1 MARGWRTIAMGLA
14 GAALLGAAP
23 VDPELADALLHAAPL
38 LSLLGL
44 LIAGRY
50 LGAGTI
56 MRLAARNEARPRAAA
71 PPLPPLRAVSRA
83 LARGGALLGAALA
96 VRPPPA
102 AAPALR

>member
-1 MARGWRTIAMGLA
+1 MTAIGLA
-14 GAALLGAAP
+14 GVAALGAPIEPA
-23 VDPELADALLHAAPL
+23 LADALLHAAPL
-38 LSLLGL
+38 LTLLGL

-56 MRLAARNEARPRAAA
+56 TRLAARREARPPAAA
-71 PPLPPLRAVSRA
+71 PPLLPLRAISRA